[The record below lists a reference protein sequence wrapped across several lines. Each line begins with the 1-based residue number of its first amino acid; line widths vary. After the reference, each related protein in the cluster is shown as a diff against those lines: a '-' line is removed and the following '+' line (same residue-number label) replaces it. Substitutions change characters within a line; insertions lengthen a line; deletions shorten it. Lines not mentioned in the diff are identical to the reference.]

1 MGMTFSAKEVAGGNT
16 GIRISGGGLTA
27 PANSSNFLT
36 APANSSN
43 FLQNTSDPTTISSGN
58 VLGSGTSTRNGNNY
72 APAPVQAAPKPA
84 PKPVLNQAAVNN
96 TQGSIDAL
104 AGILQRALDA
114 ENQKYTDAETLFNE
128 QLAGEQGRYDKGTET
143 NQLNYDSNLM
153 ASLRAGA
160 KGLGGLLSILRGTG
174 AEGWANDAVRDTTS
188 NDIRTGLDT
197 RNENQTSLDNGI
209 GSFLGELAG
218 KRRDNEATR
227 QNNEFAHRGNN
238 ASEAQRLYKEMAG
251 FYSDAEDT
259 GNATRLMNK
268 AGEYTPEIA
277 KYSVAPVRGYDASPV
292 KVQAAPVTAFSGATE
307 QNVNYDGGSNPNN
320 GIFTINNTRKKLA
333 GVGA

>member
-27 PANSSNFLT
+27 PANSSNFL
-36 APANSSN
+36 
-43 FLQNTSDPTTISSGN
+43 QNTSDPTTISSGN
-58 VLGSGTSTRNGNNY
+58 VLGFLSGTSTGNGNNY

-114 ENQKYTDAETLFNE
+114 ENQKYTNAETLFNE
-128 QLAGEQGRYDKGTET
+128 QQAGEQGRYDKGTET

-188 NDIRTGLDT
+188 SDIRTGLDT

-209 GSFLGELAG
+209 SSFLGELAG

-307 QNVNYDGGSNPNN
+307 KNVNYDGGNNSNN

>member
-27 PANSSNFLT
+27 PANSSNFL
-36 APANSSN
+36 
-43 FLQNTSDPTTISSGN
+43 QNTSDPTTISSGN
-58 VLGSGTSTRNGNNY
+58 VLGSGTSTGNGNNY

-114 ENQKYTDAETLFNE
+114 ENQKYTNAETLFNE
-128 QLAGEQGRYDKGTET
+128 QQAGEQGRYDKGTET

-174 AEGWANDAVRDTTS
+174 AEVWANDAVRDTTS
-188 NDIRTGLDT
+188 SDIRTGLDT

-268 AGEYTPEIA
+268 AGEYTPEVA

-292 KVQAAPVTAFSGATE
+292 KVQAAPVTAFGGAAE

>member
-27 PANSSNFLT
+27 PANSSNFL
-36 APANSSN
+36 
-43 FLQNTSDPTTISSGN
+43 QNTSDPTTISSGN
-58 VLGSGTSTRNGNNY
+58 VLGSGTSTGNGNNY

-84 PKPVLNQAAVNN
+84 PKPVLNQAAVDN

-114 ENQKYTDAETLFNE
+114 ENQKYTNAETLFNE
-128 QLAGEQGRYDKGTET
+128 QQAGEQGRYDKGTET

-188 NDIRTGLDT
+188 SDIRTGLDN

-307 QNVNYDGGSNPNN
+307 KNVNYDGGNNSNN

>member
-27 PANSSNFLT
+27 PANSSNFL
-36 APANSSN
+36 
-43 FLQNTSDPTTISSGN
+43 QNTSDPTTISSGN
-58 VLGSGTSTRNGNNY
+58 VLGSGTSTGNGNNY

-114 ENQKYTDAETLFNE
+114 ENQKYTNAETLFNE
-128 QLAGEQGRYDKGTET
+128 QQAGEQGRYDKGTET

-188 NDIRTGLDT
+188 SDIRTGLDT

-209 GSFLGELAG
+209 SSFLGELAG

-292 KVQAAPVTAFSGATE
+292 KVQAAPVTAFGGAAE
-307 QNVNYDGGSNPNN
+307 QNVNYDGGNNSNN

>member
-16 GIRISGGGLTA
+16 GIRLSGGG
-27 PANSSNFLT
+27 LT

-58 VLGSGTSTRNGNNY
+58 VLGSGTSTGNGNNY

-84 PKPVLNQAAVNN
+84 PKPVLNQAAVDN

-128 QLAGEQGRYDKGTET
+128 QQAGEQGRYDKGTET

-188 NDIRTGLDT
+188 SDIRTGLDT
-197 RNENQTSLDNGI
+197 RNENQTSLDNGM
-209 GSFLGELAG
+209 GSFLGELDG
-218 KRRDNEATR
+218 KRRDNKATW

-268 AGEYTPEIA
+268 AGEYTPEVA

-292 KVQAAPVTAFSGATE
+292 KVQAAPVTAFSGAAE

>member
-27 PANSSNFLT
+27 PANSSNFL
-36 APANSSN
+36 
-43 FLQNTSDPTTISSGN
+43 QNTSDPTTISSGN
-58 VLGSGTSTRNGNNY
+58 VLGSGTSTGNGNNY

-84 PKPVLNQAAVNN
+84 PKPVLNQAAVDN

-128 QLAGEQGRYDKGTET
+128 QQAGEQGRYDKGTET

-188 NDIRTGLDT
+188 SDIRTGLDN

-268 AGEYTPEIA
+268 AGEYTPEVA

-292 KVQAAPVTAFSGATE
+292 KVQAAPVTAFSGAAE

>member
-1 MGMTFSAKEVAGGNT
+1 
-16 GIRISGGGLTA
+16 
-27 PANSSNFLT
+27 
-36 APANSSN
+36 
-43 FLQNTSDPTTISSGN
+43 
-58 VLGSGTSTRNGNNY
+58 
-72 APAPVQAAPKPA
+72 
-84 PKPVLNQAAVNN
+84 
-96 TQGSIDAL
+96 
-104 AGILQRALDA
+104 
-114 ENQKYTDAETLFNE
+114 
-128 QLAGEQGRYDKGTET
+128 
-143 NQLNYDSNLM
+143 M

-188 NDIRTGLDT
+188 SDIRTGLDT
-197 RNENQTSLDNGI
+197 RNENQTSLDNGM

-292 KVQAAPVTAFSGATE
+292 KVQAAPVTAFSGAAE

>member
-16 GIRISGGGLTA
+16 GIRLSGGG
-27 PANSSNFLT
+27 LT

-58 VLGSGTSTRNGNNY
+58 VLGSGTSTGNGNNY

-84 PKPVLNQAAVNN
+84 PKPVLNQAAVDN

-128 QLAGEQGRYDKGTET
+128 QQAGEQGRYDKGTET

-188 NDIRTGLDT
+188 SDIRTGLDN
-197 RNENQTSLDNGI
+197 RNENQTSLDNGF
-209 GSFLGELAG
+209 GSFLGELDG
-218 KRRDNEATR
+218 KRRDNKATW

-268 AGEYTPEIA
+268 AGEYTPEVA

-292 KVQAAPVTAFSGATE
+292 KVQAAPVTAFSGAAE

>member
-27 PANSSNFLT
+27 PANSSNFL
-36 APANSSN
+36 
-43 FLQNTSDPTTISSGN
+43 QNTSDPTTISSGN
-58 VLGSGTSTRNGNNY
+58 VLGFLSGTSTGNGNNY

-114 ENQKYTDAETLFNE
+114 ENQKYTNAETLFNE
-128 QLAGEQGRYDKGTET
+128 QQAGEQGRYDKGTET

-188 NDIRTGLDT
+188 SDIRTGLDT

-209 GSFLGELAG
+209 SSFLGELAG

-292 KVQAAPVTAFSGATE
+292 KVQAAPVTAFSGAAE

>member
-16 GIRISGGGLTA
+16 GIRISGGG
-27 PANSSNFLT
+27 LT

-84 PKPVLNQAAVNN
+84 PKPVLNQAAVDN

-128 QLAGEQGRYDKGTET
+128 QQAGEQGRYDKGTET

-188 NDIRTGLDT
+188 SDIRTGLDN

-292 KVQAAPVTAFSGATE
+292 KVQAAPVTAFSGAAE
-307 QNVNYDGGSNPNN
+307 QNVNYDGGNNSNN

>member
-27 PANSSNFLT
+27 PANSSNFL
-36 APANSSN
+36 
-43 FLQNTSDPTTISSGN
+43 QNTSDPTTISSGN
-58 VLGSGTSTRNGNNY
+58 VLGSGTSTGNGNNY

-114 ENQKYTDAETLFNE
+114 ENQKYTNAETLFNE
-128 QLAGEQGRYDKGTET
+128 QQAGEQGRYDKGTET

-188 NDIRTGLDT
+188 TDIRTGLDT

-209 GSFLGELAG
+209 GSFLSELDG
-218 KRRDNEATR
+218 KRRDNKATW

-292 KVQAAPVTAFSGATE
+292 KVQAAPVTAFSGAAE

>member
-16 GIRISGGGLTA
+16 GIRISGGG
-27 PANSSNFLT
+27 LT

-128 QLAGEQGRYDKGTET
+128 QQAGEQGRYDKGTET

-188 NDIRTGLDT
+188 SDIRTGLDN

-292 KVQAAPVTAFSGATE
+292 KVQAAPVTAFSGAAE

>member
-27 PANSSNFLT
+27 PANSSNFL
-36 APANSSN
+36 
-43 FLQNTSDPTTISSGN
+43 QNTSDPTTISSGN
-58 VLGSGTSTRNGNNY
+58 VLGSGTSTGNGNNY

-84 PKPVLNQAAVNN
+84 PKPVLNQAAVDN

-128 QLAGEQGRYDKGTET
+128 QQAGEQGRYDKGTET

-188 NDIRTGLDT
+188 SDIRTGLDN

-268 AGEYTPEIA
+268 AGEYTPEVA

-292 KVQAAPVTAFSGATE
+292 KVQAAPVTAFGGAAE

>member
-27 PANSSNFLT
+27 PANSSNFL
-36 APANSSN
+36 
-43 FLQNTSDPTTISSGN
+43 QNTSDPTTISSGN
-58 VLGSGTSTRNGNNY
+58 VLGFLSGTSTGNGNNY

-114 ENQKYTDAETLFNE
+114 ENQKYTNAETLFNE
-128 QLAGEQGRYDKGTET
+128 QQAGEQGRYDKGTET

-188 NDIRTGLDT
+188 SDIRTGLDT

-209 GSFLGELAG
+209 SSFLSELAG

-292 KVQAAPVTAFSGATE
+292 KVQAAPVTAFSGAAE

>member
-1 MGMTFSAKEVAGGNT
+1 MNFN
-16 GIRISGGGLTA
+16 
-27 PANSSNFLT
+27 PANWSWVNTLQG
-36 APANSSN
+36 
-43 FLQNTSDPTTISSGN
+43 QNTPSTSQTVNSEYPTSMYYNPETSTVEKQQTDGSWSPLNSGN
-58 VLGSGTSTRNGNNY
+58 VLGTVTGSATGNNH
-72 APAPVQAAPKPA
+72 APAPVQAA

-96 TQGSIDAL
+96 TQGSIDEL

-128 QLAGEQGRYDKGTET
+128 QQAGEQGRYDKGTET

-188 NDIRTGLDT
+188 SDIRTGLDT
-197 RNENQTSLDNGI
+197 RNENQTSLDNGM

-277 KYSVAPVRGYDASPV
+277 KYSVAPVRGYDSSPV
-292 KVQAAPVTAFSGATE
+292 KVQAAPVTAFGGAAE

>member
-27 PANSSNFLT
+27 PANSSNFL
-36 APANSSN
+36 
-43 FLQNTSDPTTISSGN
+43 QNTSDPTTISSGN
-58 VLGSGTSTRNGNNY
+58 VLGSGTSTGNGNNY

-114 ENQKYTDAETLFNE
+114 ENQKYTNAETLFNE
-128 QLAGEQGRYDKGTET
+128 QQAGEQGRYDKGTET

-188 NDIRTGLDT
+188 SDIRTGLDT

-209 GSFLGELAG
+209 SSFLGELAG

-292 KVQAAPVTAFSGATE
+292 KVQAAPVTAFSGAAE

>member
-1 MGMTFSAKEVAGGNT
+1 
-16 GIRISGGGLTA
+16 
-27 PANSSNFLT
+27 
-36 APANSSN
+36 
-43 FLQNTSDPTTISSGN
+43 
-58 VLGSGTSTRNGNNY
+58 
-72 APAPVQAAPKPA
+72 
-84 PKPVLNQAAVNN
+84 
-96 TQGSIDAL
+96 
-104 AGILQRALDA
+104 
-114 ENQKYTDAETLFNE
+114 
-128 QLAGEQGRYDKGTET
+128 
-143 NQLNYDSNLM
+143 M

-188 NDIRTGLDT
+188 SDIRTGLDT
-197 RNENQTSLDNGI
+197 RNENQTSLDNGM

-277 KYSVAPVRGYDASPV
+277 KYSVAPVRGYDSSPV
-292 KVQAAPVTAFSGATE
+292 KVQAAPVTAFGGAAE